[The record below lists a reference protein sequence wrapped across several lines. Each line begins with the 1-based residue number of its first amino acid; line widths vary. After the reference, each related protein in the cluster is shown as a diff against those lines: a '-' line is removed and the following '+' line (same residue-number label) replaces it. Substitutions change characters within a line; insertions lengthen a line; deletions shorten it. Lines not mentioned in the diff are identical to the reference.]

1 MNNRIK
7 ISIEGKNPSYF
18 LKEIIKRNINIYRVE
33 KNHKSLKIIIDY
45 QSLDDIMKIKT
56 TYKIRIVERFGL
68 IKFKF
73 LLKKYSIFLSFIIM
87 GIILNLILSNLIFK
101 IEVEHSNKEI
111 VNIVSKDLNEL
122 GLKKYHFKVSYSKK
136 EEIKKKLLSKE
147 KDLLEWVE
155 IEEKGTKYI
164 IKVEQRKKNKKETK
178 CNPRHI
184 TAKKNALIKEIQA
197 DSGEIVKKKNDY
209 VTKGET
215 LISGLIYNKEDVV
228 SKRCASGKVY
238 GEVWY
243 TVTVSLPKHYTEKN
257 LTSKKKYGLSLKTL
271 KNEYNFLNKFQT
283 FQKDEYNIIE
293 SKIIPLKFS
302 LAKYTKTKEQTKN
315 ITMTNADEEA
325 IKLAT
330 KKIEKQLKKDDEI
343 ISKKVLKKNEF
354 HSKIK
359 VEVFFKIK
367 EDITTY
373 QDISKLNIEEMN
385 KKEE

>member
-243 TVTVSLPKHYTEKN
+243 TVTVSLPKHYTEKS

-315 ITMTNADEEA
+315 MFGSFGFGCCIFNRQFDGVGLCAAADYG
-325 IKLAT
+325 IFR
-330 KKIEKQLKKDDEI
+330 I
-343 ISKKVLKKNEF
+343 
-354 HSKIK
+354 
-359 VEVFFKIK
+359 
-367 EDITTY
+367 
-373 QDISKLNIEEMN
+373 
-385 KKEE
+385 

>member
-243 TVTVSLPKHYTEKN
+243 TVTVSLPKHYTEKS

-330 KKIEKQLKKDDEI
+330 KKIEKKKKKDDEI
-343 ISKKVLKKNEF
+343 ISKKVLKKNDF

>member
-209 VTKGET
+209 K
-215 LISGLIYNKEDVV
+215 
-228 SKRCASGKVY
+228 
-238 GEVWY
+238 
-243 TVTVSLPKHYTEKN
+243 
-257 LTSKKKYGLSLKTL
+257 
-271 KNEYNFLNKFQT
+271 
-283 FQKDEYNIIE
+283 
-293 SKIIPLKFS
+293 
-302 LAKYTKTKEQTKN
+302 
-315 ITMTNADEEA
+315 
-325 IKLAT
+325 
-330 KKIEKQLKKDDEI
+330 
-343 ISKKVLKKNEF
+343 
-354 HSKIK
+354 
-359 VEVFFKIK
+359 
-367 EDITTY
+367 
-373 QDISKLNIEEMN
+373 
-385 KKEE
+385 

>member
-243 TVTVSLPKHYTEKN
+243 TVTVSLPKNYTEKS

-293 SKIIPLKFS
+293 SKIVSLKLS

-343 ISKKVLKKNEF
+343 ISKKVLKKNDF

>member
-293 SKIIPLKFS
+293 SNSLK
-302 LAKYTKTKEQTKN
+302 
-315 ITMTNADEEA
+315 
-325 IKLAT
+325 
-330 KKIEKQLKKDDEI
+330 
-343 ISKKVLKKNEF
+343 
-354 HSKIK
+354 
-359 VEVFFKIK
+359 VFF
-367 EDITTY
+367 
-373 QDISKLNIEEMN
+373 S
-385 KKEE
+385 

>member
-73 LLKKYSIFLSFIIM
+73 LLKKYSIFLSFILM

-111 VNIVSKDLNEL
+111 VKIVSKDLNEL

-243 TVTVSLPKHYTEKN
+243 TVTVSLPKHYTEKS

-293 SKIIPLKFS
+293 SKIIPLKLS

-343 ISKKVLKKNEF
+343 ISKKVLKKNDF

>member
-45 QSLDDIMKIKT
+45 QSLDDILKIKT

-111 VNIVSKDLNEL
+111 VKIVSKELNEL

-243 TVTVSLPKHYTEKN
+243 TVTVSLPKHYTEKS

-343 ISKKVLKKNEF
+343 ISKKVLKKNDF

>member
-315 ITMTNADEEA
+315 ITMNNADEEA

-343 ISKKVLKKNEF
+343 ISKKVLKKNDF

>member
-73 LLKKYSIFLSFIIM
+73 LLKKYSIFLSFILM

-111 VNIVSKDLNEL
+111 VKIVSKDLNEL

-243 TVTVSLPKHYTEKN
+243 TVTVSLPKHYTEKS

-343 ISKKVLKKNEF
+343 ISKKVLKKNDF

>member
-243 TVTVSLPKHYTEKN
+243 TVTVSLPKHYTEKS

-343 ISKKVLKKNEF
+343 ISKKVLKKNDF

>member
-293 SKIIPLKFS
+293 SKIVSLKFS

-315 ITMTNADEEA
+315 ITMNNADEEA

-343 ISKKVLKKNEF
+343 ISKKVLKKNDF

>member
-122 GLKKYHFKVSYSKK
+122 GLKKYHFKVSYLKK

-243 TVTVSLPKHYTEKN
+243 TVTVSLPKHYTEKS

-343 ISKKVLKKNEF
+343 ISKKVLKKNDF

>member
-33 KNHKSLKIIIDY
+33 KNNKSLKIIIDY

-243 TVTVSLPKHYTEKN
+243 TVTVSLPKHYTEKS

-315 ITMTNADEEA
+315 ITMNNADEEA

-343 ISKKVLKKNEF
+343 ISKKVLKKNDF